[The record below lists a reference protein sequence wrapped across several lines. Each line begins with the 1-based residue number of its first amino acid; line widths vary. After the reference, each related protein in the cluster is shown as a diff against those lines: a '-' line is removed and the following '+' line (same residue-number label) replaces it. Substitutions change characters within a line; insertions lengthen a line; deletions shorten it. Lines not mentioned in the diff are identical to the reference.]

1 MNCVRRNIRGF
12 TLVELAIAIFIIALL
27 LGSILVPL
35 ATQIEQRQNSETQKT
50 LEEIRDAL
58 LGFAATTGYLP
69 CPDTD
74 NDGSENIDTVT
85 GKCLTVV
92 SSIAAGNL
100 PWNTL
105 GLMANA
111 DTWGNRFRYVIN
123 ERYAW
128 RSPASLVTL
137 SGGGTDVRICAAA
150 GCAGSGT
157 AVVAAVIS
165 TGKNGYGATNSQT
178 STANPAPTSAD
189 ERENSGTN
197 PGEGEDREVVS
208 RTASATGST
217 AGEFDDIVI
226 SISQYVLFNRMIA
239 AGKLP

>member
-1 MNCVRRNIRGF
+1 MNRARRNRRGF
-12 TLVELAIAIFIIALL
+12 TLVELAIAIFIMALL

-35 ATQIEQRQNSETQKT
+35 ATQIEQRQTSETLKK

-58 LGFAATTGYLP
+58 LGFAATNGYLP

-74 NDGSENIDTVT
+74 NDGDENIDAVT
-85 GKCLTVV
+85 GKCLTITA
-92 SSIAAGNL
+92 SIAAGNL

-105 GLMANA
+105 GLMTNSDA
-111 DTWGNRFRYVIN
+111 WGNRFRYVIN
-123 ERYAW
+123 DRYGW
-128 RSPASLVTL
+128 RTPLAALVTL

-165 TGKNGYGATNSQT
+165 MGKNGYGAINSQT
-178 STANPAPTSAD
+178 GVANPAPGGAD
-189 ERENSGTN
+189 EQENVDT
-197 PGEGEDREVVS
+197 DREIVS
-208 RTASATGST
+208 RTTSTAGST
-217 AGEFDDIVI
+217 LGEFDDIVI
-226 SISQYVLFNRMIA
+226 SLSQYVLFNRMIA

>member
-1 MNCVRRNIRGF
+1 MNSARRNSRGF

-35 ATQIEQRQNSETQKT
+35 ATQIEQRQNSETQKK

-58 LGFAATTGYLP
+58 LGFAATNGYLP

-74 NDGSENIDTVT
+74 NDGDENIDTVT
-85 GKCLTVV
+85 GKCLTITA
-92 SSIAAGNL
+92 SIAAGNL

-105 GLMANA
+105 GLMTNSDA
-111 DTWGNRFRYVIN
+111 WGNRFRYVIN
-123 ERYAW
+123 DRYGW
-128 RSPASLVTL
+128 RTPLAALVTL

-165 TGKNGYGATNSQT
+165 MGKNGYGATNSQT
-178 STANPAPTSAD
+178 GVANPAPGAVD
-189 ERENSGTN
+189 EQENVDT
-197 PGEGEDREVVS
+197 DREIVS
-208 RTASATGST
+208 RTPSAVGST
-217 AGEFDDIVI
+217 LGEFDDIVI